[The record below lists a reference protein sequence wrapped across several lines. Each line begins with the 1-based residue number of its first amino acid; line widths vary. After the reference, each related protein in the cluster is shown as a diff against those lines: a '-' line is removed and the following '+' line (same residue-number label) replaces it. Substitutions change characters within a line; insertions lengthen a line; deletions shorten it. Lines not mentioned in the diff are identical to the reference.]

1 MVRVP
6 WRINAKQ
13 NKHSTPK
20 KTGIMAIKKQ
30 VLDSFRR
37 ATKTTS
43 LTTILIPFSKIVFC
57 QYRPLVLE
65 PKKNLNL
72 QGHFHMPNFLGN
84 LNPVID

>member
-1 MVRVP
+1 M
-6 WRINAKQ
+6 
-13 NKHSTPK
+13 SK
-20 KTGIMAIKKQ
+20 KSDIMTIKKQ
-30 VLDSFRR
+30 VLDSFSC

-57 QYRPLVLE
+57 QYHPILQE

-84 LNPVID
+84 LNPIID

>member
-13 NKHSTPK
+13 NKYSTPK

-30 VLDSFRR
+30 VLDSFKC

-43 LTTILIPFSKIVFC
+43 LTTIPIPFSKIVFC
-57 QYRPLVLE
+57 
-65 PKKNLNL
+65 
-72 QGHFHMPNFLGN
+72 
-84 LNPVID
+84 